1 MDEITYID
9 NIDNKCMNEI
19 TYMNNDP
26 TKPIIYIGVIFFCYK
41 NNKIRFLLMENDLTK
56 YEDIG
61 LDIRISNNICDIL
74 RIHTNY
80 LIDLELEDISKLYS
94 KDIYVSQE
102 LSLIKF
108 IHAPQNIIDLK
119 AEDFGTYTVL
129 TNDKKIKRHINWI
142 DKDYILKV
150 LSKFNK
156 LSKKLNKK
164 EIMDTFRNIEI
175 ESNINNVLKTIHKKI
190 FN

>member
-1 MDEITYID
+1 MNEITY
-9 NIDNKCMNEI
+9 MNDI

-26 TKPIIYIGVIFFCYK
+26 TKPIIYIGVIFFCCK

-61 LDIRISNNICDIL
+61 LDICKSNNICDIL

-80 LIDLELEDISKLYS
+80 LIDLELGDLSKLYS
-94 KDIYVSQE
+94 KDIYLSQE

-108 IHAPQNIIDLK
+108 ISAPENIINLK
-119 AEDFGTYTVL
+119 NEDFGTYTVIS
-129 TNDKKIKRHINWI
+129 NDKKIKRRINWI
-142 DKDYILKV
+142 ERDYILKV

-156 LSKKLNKK
+156 LSKRLNKK
-164 EIMDTFRNIEI
+164 EIMDTFRNIEV
-175 ESNINNVLKTIHKKI
+175 ETNINNVLKLIHKKM

>member
-1 MDEITYID
+1 MDEITYI
-9 NIDNKCMNEI
+9 
-19 TYMNNDP
+19 NNDP
-26 TKPIIYIGVIFFCYK
+26 TKPIIYMGVIFFCYK
-41 NNKIRFLLMENDLTK
+41 NNKIRFLLMENDFTK

-61 LDIRISNNICDIL
+61 FDIRISNNICDIL

-80 LIDLELEDISKLYS
+80 LIDLQMEDISKLYS
-94 KDIYVSQE
+94 KDIYLSQE

-119 AEDFGTYTVL
+119 DEDFGTYTVL

-164 EIMDTFRNIEI
+164 EIMDTFRNIEV

>member
-1 MDEITYID
+1 
-9 NIDNKCMNEI
+9 MNEI

-26 TKPIIYIGVIFFCYK
+26 TKPIIYIGVIFFCSK
-41 NNKIRFLLMENDLTK
+41 NNKIKFLLLENNMAK

-74 RIHTNY
+74 RIQTNY
-80 LIDLELEDISKLYS
+80 LVDLELEDISSLYS
-94 KDIYVSQE
+94 KDIYISQE
-102 LSLIKF
+102 LTLIKF

-119 AEDFGTYTVL
+119 DEDFGTYTVIS
-129 TNDKKIKRHINWI
+129 NDEKIKRRINWI

-164 EIMDTFRNIEI
+164 EIMDTFRNIEV
-175 ESNINNVLKTIHKKI
+175 ESNINNVLKTIHKKM

>member
-1 MDEITYID
+1 MDEITYI
-9 NIDNKCMNEI
+9 
-19 TYMNNDP
+19 NNDP
-26 TKPIIYIGVIFFCYK
+26 TKPIIYMGVIFFCYK
-41 NNKIRFLLMENDLTK
+41 NNKIRFLLMENDFTK

-61 LDIRISNNICDIL
+61 FDIRISNNICDIL

-80 LIDLELEDISKLYS
+80 LIDLQMEDISKLYS
-94 KDIYVSQE
+94 KDIYLSQE

-119 AEDFGTYTVL
+119 DEDFGTYTVIS
-129 TNDKKIKRHINWI
+129 NDKKIKRNINWI

-156 LSKKLNKK
+156 
-164 EIMDTFRNIEI
+164 
-175 ESNINNVLKTIHKKI
+175 
-190 FN
+190 

>member
-1 MDEITYID
+1 MD
-9 NIDNKCMNEI
+9 EI

-26 TKPIIYIGVIFFCYK
+26 TKPIIYMGVIFFCCK
-41 NNKIRFLLMENDLTK
+41 NNKMRFLLMENDMTK

-80 LIDLELEDISKLYS
+80 LIDLKQEDINNLYS
-94 KDIYVSQE
+94 KDVYISQE
-102 LSLIKF
+102 LTLIKF

-119 AEDFGTYTVL
+119 SDDFGTYTVL
-129 TNDKKIKRHINWI
+129 SNDKKIKRHINWI
-142 DKDYILKV
+142 ERDYILKV

-156 LSKKLNKK
+156 LSKKLNHK
-164 EIMDTFRNIEI
+164 EIIECFRNIEV
-175 ESNINNVLKTIHKKI
+175 ETNINNVLKTIHKKI